1 MSLQSPRSQR
11 GSITGRSVTEIV
23 DDIGYGRAQW
33 VAILLGGQIYFSE
46 GCVLLVV
53 GVSAGVVAKEW
64 ALAPVERAWLVA
76 VVFMGVLVGSSISG
90 GMCDLIGRRIP
101 LSLSL
106 FGLSIAAMLTT
117 SAHTLTALTVA
128 RGVLGT
134 LIGIGIPAWLALSTE
149 LSPRK
154 AGFTVSNYAM
164 MLFPLGEVGGLAVA
178 WYLDPQVLELDWR
191 QLTIF
196 TSLPLLFISLPTVY
210 SLPES
215 PRWLVAKGKVREA
228 TEVLEQLAAW
238 NGRKGEVD
246 CTINADAPEDG
257 DGLTS
262 DEDEADQQ
270 QPLLGDRPQP
280 LLGEGPPP
288 ACSSRITRAG
298 GKVKEKILSAGAAF
312 LALFRIKYVFL
323 TCTLC
328 LTTAALN
335 FSFYG
340 GLYTFPHV
348 LGQLQISLSP
358 ASSLIY
364 AALAELPGFSFGIVL
379 YEAGYS
385 TKQCYLAFISGTL
398 ASTLLFLFASDPAF
412 DSAYSDSTG
421 LIHYLPRKFNVDL
434 VLFALCGI
442 KFFNSLGWALAYG
455 FTPVLYP
462 TAVRAAACSFIVTIG
477 RLGAISCPIVYEML
491 YQRTQGYRAY
501 FYFMLAISALN
512 MFMVAGLPTDL
523 GAGAR
528 RIQEVPEAEKALPI
542 QRARKPAVENYNTL
556 RRTLTPPPAA

>member
-1 MSLQSPRSQR
+1 MSLLESPRSQPR
-11 GSITGRSVTEIV
+11 GSITGRSVTDIV

-64 ALAPVERAWLVA
+64 ALEPVQRAWLVA

-90 GMCDLIGRRIP
+90 SMCDLIGRRIP

-106 FGLSIAAMLTT
+106 FGLSIAALLTT
-117 SAHTLTALTVA
+117 SAHTLTGLTVA
-128 RGVLGT
+128 RGILGT

-154 AGFTVSNYAM
+154 FGFTVSNYAM
-164 MLFPLGEVGGLAVA
+164 MLFPVGEVAGLAVA
-178 WYLDPQVLELDWR
+178 WYLDPQVLDLDWR
-191 QLTIF
+191 VLTIA
-196 TSLPLLFISLPTVY
+196 TSLPLLLVSLPTVY
-210 SLPES
+210 MLPES

-228 TEVLEQLAAW
+228 TEVLEKIAEW
-238 NGRKGEVD
+238 NGRTGVD
-246 CTINADAPEDG
+246 FTINVNAEDDG
-257 DGLTS
+257 DALTS
-262 DEDEADQQ
+262 DDDQQ
-270 QPLLGDRPQP
+270 GDQP
-280 LLGEGPPP
+280 LLGESPPQPPP
-288 ACSSRITRAG
+288 QCTTRLSRAG
-298 GKVKEKILSAGAAF
+298 GKVREKILSAGTAF
-312 LALFRIKYVFL
+312 LALFRIKYIFL

-348 LGQLQISLSP
+348 LSQLQISLSP

-385 TKQCYLAFISGTL
+385 TKQCYLAFISGSL
-398 ASTLLFLFASDPAF
+398 ASILLFLFASDPAF
-412 DSAYSDSTG
+412 DSMYSDSTG

-434 VLFALCGI
+434 VLFSLCGI

-455 FTPVLYP
+455 FTPMLYP

-477 RLGAISCPIVYEML
+477 RLGAIGCPIVYEML

-528 RIQEVPEAEKALPI
+528 RITEVPETDKSLPI
-542 QRARKPAVENYNTL
+542 QRQRKSAVENYNTL
-556 RRTLTPPPAA
+556 GRTITPPPAA